1 MSRKKIKTCVRCGVR
16 GEDFMAQ
23 TWGGETYHYC
33 FRCKEVAKLL
43 KKQRAKKSKTKTSAK
58 KLKKKKCEGCGGAV
72 RKDFKLCRDCYW
84 RSKAA
89 QGALEQ
95 ALNKKMAQETDS

>member
-16 GEDFMAQ
+16 CSDNYYEHK
-23 TWGGETYHYC
+23 WGGETYLYC
-33 FRCKEVAKLL
+33 YRCKEVALLL
-43 KKQRAKKSKTKTSAK
+43 KS
-58 KLKKKKCEGCGGAV
+58 KKKKRGNKKPPPFTQCEGCSCGKA
-72 RKDFKLCRDCYW
+72 RSPYKLCRDCYW